1 MPVEHRVC
9 PPGTDLPFRSGSP
22 FPMAKVPNVQNQK
35 HAFAAPRQG
44 RTRLQSLAGAQHL
57 PTVNWLSK
65 GGHLEITSSFWGGR
79 SRISGTRG
87 GVAEQIRAGRR
98 KAVLKV
104 RNERTREAA
113 RQLRGQEQEGLNLR
127 RLWRLPPARL
137 DLLWWG
143 KTGAGREGDPSPGL
157 YEMAAPLKQGV
168 KRKSSAGDC
177 LARVARGPRPR

>member
-65 GGHLEITSSFWGGR
+65 GGHLEIKPARFGR
-79 SRISGTRG
+79 EEQNLGDRG
-87 GVAEQIRAGRR
+87 EWAEQIRAGRR
-98 KAVLKV
+98 KAVRRWV
-104 RNERTREAA
+104 RNDRNREAA

-137 DLLWWG
+137 DLLLWG
-143 KTGAGREGDPSPGL
+143 KTRAGREGDPRRDCTRW
-157 YEMAAPLKQGV
+157 PL
-168 KRKSSAGDC
+168 
-177 LARVARGPRPR
+177 P

>member
-22 FPMAKVPNVQNQK
+22 FPMAKAPNVQNQK

-57 PTVNWLSK
+57 PTVNSKKAFK
-65 GGHLEITSSFWGGR
+65 GGHLEIKPARCGEGGAE
-79 SRISGTRG
+79 SRGPG
-87 GVAEQIRAGRR
+87 GAEQIRAGRR

-104 RNERTREAA
+104 RNERNREAA

-137 DLLWWG
+137 DLLLWG
-143 KTGAGREGDPSPGL
+143 KTRAGTEGDPRRDCTRW
-157 YEMAAPLKQGV
+157 PL
-168 KRKSSAGDC
+168 
-177 LARVARGPRPR
+177 P